1 MDKSLD
7 QIAIE
12 EASKDLSKG
21 RFSWQAYLV
30 LCAAENRM
38 NRNNS
43 SVASE
48 ATETMTDGVSDFALM
63 ARDYIATGDG
73 DRLRECIGTAQAT
86 ISELHAAS
94 SGEQRRAIEDW
105 ARSLGEVL

>member
-1 MDKSLD
+1 MAELD
-7 QIAIE
+7 EKMRELA
-12 EASKDLSKG
+12 AKALAKNAND
-21 RFSWQAYLV
+21 WQAYL
-30 LCAAENRM
+30 LLDAAER
-38 NRNNS
+38 RL
-43 SVASE
+43 ARERELYGSE
-48 ATETMTDGVSDFALM
+48 ATETRTDGVSDFAVM

-94 SGEQRRAIEDW
+94 SGEQRKAIEDW

>member
-1 MDKSLD
+1 MAELD
-7 QIAIE
+7 EHMRGIA
-12 EASKDLSKG
+12 AKALAKNADDW
-21 RFSWQAYLV
+21 RAYL
-30 LCAAENRM
+30 LLDTAERRIARGRELYGSDAA
-38 NRNNS
+38 
-43 SVASE
+43 
-48 ATETMTDGVSDFALM
+48 ETMTDGVSDFALM

>member
-1 MDKSLD
+1 MAELD
-7 QIAIE
+7 ERMRELAVKALE
-12 EASKDLSKG
+12 RNPND
-21 RFSWQAYLV
+21 WQAYL
-30 LCAAENRM
+30 LLDTAER
-38 NRNNS
+38 RI
-43 SVASE
+43 ARERELYGTE
-48 ATETMTDGVSDFALM
+48 ATETRTDGVSDFALM

-105 ARSLGEVL
+105 ASSLGDVL

>member
-1 MDKSLD
+1 MAELD
-7 QIAIE
+7 EHMRELAKR
-12 EASKDLSKG
+12 SLSKSADDWRAYILLDVAERRLARG
-21 RFSWQAYLV
+21 RELYGSDT
-30 LCAAENRM
+30 AETR
-38 NRNNS
+38 
-43 SVASE
+43 
-48 ATETMTDGVSDFALM
+48 TDGVSDFALM

-105 ARSLGEVL
+105 ARSISEVL

>member
-1 MDKSLD
+1 MAELD
-7 QIAIE
+7 ERMRELAVK
-12 EASKDLSKG
+12 ALAKNPDD
-21 RFSWQAYLV
+21 WQAFL
-30 LCAAENRM
+30 LLDTAER
-38 NRNNS
+38 RIARGRELYGS
-43 SVASE
+43 DTA
-48 ATETMTDGVSDFALM
+48 ETRTDGVSDFALM

-105 ARSLGEVL
+105 ARSLSEVL

>member
-1 MDKSLD
+1 MAELD
-7 QIAIE
+7 E
-12 EASKDLSKG
+12 KMRELASKALAKNAGD
-21 RFSWQAYLV
+21 WQAYLLLDV
-30 LCAAENRM
+30 AER
-38 NRNNS
+38 RIARS
-43 SVASE
+43 RELYGTDTA
-48 ATETMTDGVSDFALM
+48 ETSTGGVSDFALM
-63 ARDYIATGDG
+63 ASDYIATGDG